1 MLAQKLKAQ
10 TERTRLFFVLLQQQI
25 RTFAATKWSNLGL
38 QQNDMTQENNFTALA
53 EKPIGAL
60 LRQYALP
67 AIIAMLA
74 SSLYNIIDGIFIG
87 QGVGGDAITGL
98 ALTFP
103 IMALTAAFGAMV
115 GMGGAT
121 LMSLRLGQQDYD
133 SARRILGNVVLL
145 NITLGLVLGATLLL
159 LIDPILRS
167 FGASDATLPYAR
179 EYMRILMYGNVFTHM
194 YFGLNA
200 QLRSTNRPKKAM
212 YATFATVILNTFLN
226 ALFIFGFGWGIAGA
240 AWATVLSQVLVL
252 SWQIRLFSN
261 PNDLIHLS
269 KKALRP
275 NFKIMREALVIGLP
289 QFLVNA
295 CASLVSIVITRS
307 MAEYGGDAAVGA
319 FGISNRIL
327 MLTVFIVMGLNQ
339 GMQPIAGYNFG
350 AKRYDRVIT
359 AVKYTTIA
367 ATIVMTFGFLM
378 CEIFAEQLVSV
389 FATDAPE
396 LMAEAARGLR
406 IAVLMFPFV
415 GMQIVS
421 SVFFQSIGMP
431 AKSILLSLTRQ
442 MIFFLPG
449 VLILPQ
455 FFEHAV
461 DGVWYAMP
469 VSDLAATLLSAVLF
483 IHQLRKL
490 KLQTPSL

>member
-1 MLAQKLKAQ
+1 
-10 TERTRLFFVLLQQQI
+10 
-25 RTFAATKWSNLGL
+25 
-38 QQNDMTQENNFTALA
+38 MTQAQNFTTLA

-87 QGVGGDAITGL
+87 QGVGGDAIAGL

-115 GMGGAT
+115 GIGGST
-121 LMSLRLGQQDYD
+121 LMSLRLGQQDYE

-145 NITLGLVLGATLLL
+145 NIILGLGLGALLL
-159 LIDPILRS
+159 LFIDPILRS
-167 FGASDATLPYAR
+167 FGASDTTLPYAR
-179 EYMRILMYGNVFTHM
+179 EYMRVLMYGNVFTHL

-200 QLRSTNRPKKAM
+200 QLRSTNRPKMAM
-212 YATFATVILNTFLN
+212 YATFSTVVLNTLLN

-240 AWATVLSQVLVL
+240 AWATVLSQIIVLT
-252 SWQIRLFSN
+252 WQLRLFSN
-261 PNDLIHLS
+261 PADLIHLS
-269 KKALRP
+269 RKALRP
-275 NFKIMREALVIGLP
+275 NGKIMREALMIGLP

-307 MAEYGGDAAVGA
+307 MAEYGGDTAVGA
-319 FGISNRIL
+319 FGISNRML

-359 AVKYTTIA
+359 AVKYTTLA
-367 ATIVMTFGFLM
+367 ATIVTTFGCLM
-378 CEIFAEQLVSV
+378 CQLFAEELVSL
-389 FATDAPE
+389 FAADAPA

-406 IAVLMFPFV
+406 IAMLLFPFV

-421 SVFFQSIGMP
+421 SAFFQSIGMP
-431 AKSILLSLTRQ
+431 GKSILLSLTRQ

-449 VLILPQ
+449 VLLLPQ
-455 FFEHAV
+455 FFERAV

-469 VSDLAATLLSAVLF
+469 VSDLAATIISAVLF
-483 IHQLRKL
+483 ILQLRKL
-490 KLQTPSL
+490 KLQTSTP